1 MANAKIG
8 SHPSFGNQLVESVT
22 SSFSL
27 VPNDSGKVFICS
39 GSACTLTLPALS
51 TDIAGFHFTLIN
63 GENTI
68 EHGVDGG
75 DSKIFG
81 YEFDETTTSDANQI
95 MYFNGVSAVTF
106 GDESKKGDKIECM
119 TDGTSWYLYLIGDNN

>member
-63 GENTI
+63 GESTI
-68 EHGVDGG
+68 EHGVGGG

-81 YEFDETTTSDANQI
+81 YKVNETTTTDSNQI
-95 MYFNGVSAVTF
+95 QYFNGVSDVTF
-106 GDESKKGDKIECM
+106 GNESNLGDKLECM
-119 TDGTSWYLYLIGDNN
+119 TDGTNWYLYLIGKNG